1 MSGFPSSVSGVWK
14 SKIQG
19 SRKFSNKTSKDFS
32 RGMTIRVLEI
42 AVFMVYQLK
51 FIAKSIKHS
60 KEGSTMVLKGS
71 IHNEYANA
79 LPGV

>member
-1 MSGFPSSVSGVWK
+1 
-14 SKIQG
+14 
-19 SRKFSNKTSKDFS
+19 
-32 RGMTIRVLEI
+32 MTIRVLEI